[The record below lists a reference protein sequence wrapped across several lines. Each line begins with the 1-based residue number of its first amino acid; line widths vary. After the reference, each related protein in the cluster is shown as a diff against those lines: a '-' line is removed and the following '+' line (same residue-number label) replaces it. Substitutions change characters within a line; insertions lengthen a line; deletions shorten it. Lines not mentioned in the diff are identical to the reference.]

1 MILRQEDERRREH
14 WKDCRRGTV
23 ARSGQVTGV
32 ITGYMSVGRTQ
43 TSSSK
48 PYAIR
53 SSSLAQ
59 SATSSYVECDESMLT
74 FDLVLAHV
82 DVRRRRR
89 HVACEVVHHLVS
101 L

>member
-1 MILRQEDERRREH
+1 MILHQGDERRREH
-14 WKDCRRGTV
+14 WKGCRRGTV
-23 ARSGQVTGV
+23 VGRSQMAGV
-32 ITGYMSVGRTQ
+32 LDRRISISRTQ
-43 TSSSK
+43 TSSLK

-82 DVRRRRR
+82 DVR
-89 HVACEVVHHLVS
+89 
-101 L
+101 